1 MNRKREEKIEK
12 INLLGVG
19 SVILSGGLTAYTM
32 YKLFKERK
40 KQRVINEIIFSNQE
54 LMLDE
59 LGYHEEVLEEF
70 DERLS
75 NTKDTESS
83 MVNLSDIKI
92 EEGKE

>member
-32 YKLFKERK
+32 YKLLKERK
-40 KQRVINEIIFSNQE
+40 KQSIINEIIFSNQE

-75 NTKDTESS
+75 NRKATENS

>member
-32 YKLFKERK
+32 YKLLKERK
-40 KQRVINEIIFSNQE
+40 KQSIINEIIFSNQE

-92 EEGKE
+92 EEGKK

>member
-1 MNRKREEKIEK
+1 MNRKREEK

-75 NTKDTESS
+75 NRKATENS
-83 MVNLSDIKI
+83 MVDLSDIRI
-92 EEGKE
+92 EEGK

>member
-32 YKLFKERK
+32 YKLLKERK
-40 KQRVINEIIFSNQE
+40 KQSIINEIIFSNQE